1 MKILAVDLGKARTGL
16 AVCDES
22 EILASPAG
30 VISEWNREKLLQK
43 VAAEA
48 NQRNVKEI
56 VVGLP
61 RNMDGSEGES
71 AQNARTFAENLRALV
86 SVPVVMQDERGTTI
100 TAHNYLNDTDTRGKK
115 RKAVVDAVAATV
127 ILQDYLAYRKN
138 TAGQR
143 DTASNGPA
151 FFKE

>member
-16 AVCDES
+16 AVCDEN
-22 EILASPAG
+22 EILASP
-30 VISEWNREKLLQK
+30 VCVVPEWNQQKLLQK

-48 NQRNVKEI
+48 SRLAVGEI

-71 AQNARTFAENLRALV
+71 AQNARAFADSLRTL
-86 SVPVVMQDERGTTI
+86 VPVPVAMQDERGTTV
-100 TAHNYLNDTDTRGKK
+100 TAHNYLNDTNTRGKK

-127 ILQDYLAYRKN
+127 ILQDYLIYRQN
-138 TAGQR
+138 HRET
-143 DTASNGPA
+143 S
-151 FFKE
+151 

>member
-16 AVCDES
+16 AVCDEN
-22 EILASPAG
+22 EVLASPAG
-30 VISEWNREKLLQK
+30 VVAEWNREKLLQK

-48 NQRNVKEI
+48 ARLAVGEI

-71 AQNARTFAENLRALV
+71 ARNARAFAERLRGL
-86 SVPVVMQDERGTTI
+86 VPVPVTMQDERGTTI

-127 ILQDYLAYRKN
+127 ILQDYLTYRRN
-138 TAGQR
+138 RAGR
-143 DTASNGPA
+143 
-151 FFKE
+151 

>member
-16 AVCDES
+16 AVCDEN
-22 EILASPAG
+22 EVLASPAG
-30 VISEWNREKLLQK
+30 VVAEWNREKLLQK

-48 NQRNVKEI
+48 ARLAVDEI

-71 AQNARTFAENLRALV
+71 ARNARAFAERLRGL
-86 SVPVVMQDERGTTI
+86 VPVPVTMQDERGTTI

-127 ILQDYLAYRKN
+127 ILQDYLTYRRN
-138 TAGQR
+138 RAGR
-143 DTASNGPA
+143 
-151 FFKE
+151 